1 VEVDVVVIESG
12 DVAIAIAEKVAK
24 HGINKLVIGASSRG
38 FFTRYSL
45 SMVYIL
51 CTIIFLLLRTC
62 RLEMAA
68 NFLDCTFISS
78 FFYLHH
84 GRSH

>member
-1 VEVDVVVIESG
+1 VEVDVVVIESD
-12 DVAIAIAEKVAK
+12 DVAIAIAEEVAT
-24 HGINKLVIGASSRG
+24 HGIFNKLVIGIS
-38 FFTRYSL
+38 SL
-45 SMVYIL
+45 SIVYIL

>member
-12 DVAIAIAEKVAK
+12 DVAIAIAEEVSK

-45 SMVYIL
+45 KHGFHPLYYHL
-51 CTIIFLLLRTC
+51 FTFKN

-68 NFLDCTFISS
+68 NFLDCTFISL
-78 FFYLHH
+78 FFYLQH